1 MTATTLRTL
10 DIPVLGMTCASC
22 VGRVEKA
29 IRAAPGVK
37 SASVNLAAER
47 ARVEI
52 DDAGSAAAVTQAIRS
67 AGYEPIERT
76 VELKISGMTCASCV
90 GRVERALKAA
100 PGVLDANVNLATERA
115 TVRVLEGA
123 ADARTL
129 TEAVAKAGYAAEAAS
144 ASDATSED
152 REQAS
157 RAAEIRSLGR
167 AVAVAGAATLPL
179 FLIEM
184 ALHFVPGS
192 HDWLMGTIGT
202 APWRILSFL
211 LATFVL
217 FVPGLRFYRKGVP
230 NLVRLTPDM
239 NSLVVLGATAA
250 WAFSTVATFAPE
262 WLPAGTANLYF
273 EAAAVIVTL
282 ILVGRWFEARAKGQT
297 SQAIRRLM
305 TLQAKTARVERNG
318 AEIELPIDQV
328 APGDVIVVRP
338 GERVPV
344 DGSVLSGSSFV
355 DESMLTG
362 EPIPVEKGEGAKVV
376 GGTINTTGAFRFR
389 AEKVGADTV
398 LSQIVRMVEAAQG
411 AKLPIQALVDKVT
424 GWFVPAVIGIAVLTF
439 GVWLAFGPQPA
450 LGFALVNAVAVLII
464 ACPCAM
470 GLATPTSIMV
480 GTGRA
485 AELGILFRKGE
496 ALQALQGVEVVAF
509 DKTGTLTEGRPEL
522 TDLTVADGFA
532 EDEVLGLVAAL
543 ETRSEHPIARAII
556 QAAEMRGLPVLQPET
571 FSSRPGYGAEGQVAG
586 RSVQV
591 GADRLMQGLGHDL
604 SAFTDQAQ
612 RLGEEGKSPLYAAID
627 GRLAAIIAVA
637 DPIKPT
643 TPAAIAAIHALGLRV
658 AMITGDNRRTAEA
671 VARRLGIDEVRAEV
685 LPDGKVEAVRALQ
698 AGGRRVAFVGDG
710 VNDAPA
716 LAAADVGLAVGGG
729 TDVAI
734 ESADVV
740 LTGGDLRGAVNA
752 IALSRATM
760 RNIHQNLVWAFGYN
774 VVLIPVAAGLLFP
787 VFGWLLSP
795 MLAAGAMALSSVS
808 VLTNA
813 LRLRGFKTRFE
824 GDLA

>member
-1 MTATTLRTL
+1 MTATTLRTF

-37 SASVNLAAER
+37 SATVNLAAER

-52 DDAGSAAAVTQAIRS
+52 DDAGSAAAVTQAIR
-67 AGYEPIERT
+67 AADYEPIEHAI
-76 VELKISGMTCASCV
+76 ELKITGMTCASCV

-100 PGVLDANVNLATERA
+100 PGVLDASVNLATERA

-123 ADARTL
+123 ADARAL
-129 TEAVAKAGYAAEAAS
+129 TEAVAKAGYTAEAAS
-144 ASDATSED
+144 APDATSED

-179 FLIEM
+179 FVIEM
-184 ALHFVPGS
+184 GLHFIPGA
-192 HDWLMGTIGT
+192 HGWLMDSIGM
-202 APWRILSFL
+202 APWRIISFV

-217 FVPGLRFYRKGVP
+217 FVPGLRFFRKGVP

-250 WAFSTVATFAPE
+250 WAFSTVATFVPH
-262 WLPAGTANLYF
+262 WLPAGTANVYF

-305 TLQAKTARVERNG
+305 TLQAKTARVERDG
-318 AEIELPIDQV
+318 SEIELAIDEV
-328 APGDVIVVRP
+328 TPGDVIVVRP

-344 DGSVLSGSSFV
+344 DGSVLSGASFV

-362 EPIPVEKGEGAKVV
+362 EPIPVEKMEGAKVV
-376 GGTINTTGAFRFR
+376 GGTINTTGAFRFQ
-389 AEKVGADTV
+389 AEKVGSETV
-398 LSQIVRMVEAAQG
+398 LAQIVRMVAAAQG

-424 GWFVPAVIGIAVLTF
+424 GWFVPAVIATAVLTF

-604 SAFTDQAQ
+604 SAFTDHAQ

-637 DPIKPT
+637 DPIKQT

-698 AGGRRVAFVGDG
+698 TGGRRVAFVGDG